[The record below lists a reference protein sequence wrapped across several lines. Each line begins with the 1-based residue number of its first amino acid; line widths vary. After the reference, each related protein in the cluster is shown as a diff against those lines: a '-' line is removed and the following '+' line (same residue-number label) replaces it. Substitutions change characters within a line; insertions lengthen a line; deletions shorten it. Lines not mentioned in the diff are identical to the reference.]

1 RCIIVHLLLLLSTCY
16 PPLDLQSRRY
26 AQEKQNRW
34 ISRFIM
40 AEKFNEKETTLI
52 PILDGTNYSEW
63 YLRMRFLLRSKDLLE
78 VCKKAIGQDATPSA
92 VNRWTKL
99 SFEAIT
105 TITSRINRRVFL
117 EVINS
122 ETSDKAN
129 LLWSKINKQYASKR
143 AMNKGRVWMNWQ
155 KANYS
160 GNLHH
165 YVEET
170 RKFLL
175 KLDSVSVKMP
185 SEILSYIILGKLAGD
200 PKLNQ
205 VVELLTLNKEIIE
218 KPDQILSRLQEY
230 ANHCQTKDTRL
241 NTSPPVTDLVASS
254 NEPFL
259 IVYYC
264 SNGKHNPKCLT
275 NKKEECFAENPHL
288 RPQKRDNK
296 RKAPSSNP
304 TTHFS
309 TAQALYTNA
318 YQRLSPGQLV
328 VDCGATHH
336 MFHSEEVFASLSK
349 DTVISVTTGDSS
361 SNLIAEGTGT
371 VNLCSND
378 QVLSLPNSLFV
389 PKLNCNLVILLKI
402 FDKEL
407 IIKQNEESF
416 TLITKGKE
424 ILQGNIENNLMKV
437 DYHLPTSLKT
447 CAEENPW
454 HERLGHASDLVI
466 KSMGLPLSDKSCE
479 VCNLNK
485 IHCLPFKNHFEPAN
499 LPLDCVHIDLVG
511 PISPPSISGYPYFL
525 TIVDQATSYKIIR
538 FLKNKSD
545 AFGQFLTTKKMMETQ
560 HDRLL
565 KRLTSDQGG
574 EFMNSHFNQLSDECG
589 FIHSFSPA
597 YTPEHNGFAERAN
610 RTILEKT
617 RCMLNASNLPKNY
630 WAEAVS
636 TATLLSNYTPT
647 PSRHNHSPYA
657 LWTKLAPRI
666 KKLRIFGCQ
675 SFLMTPKEHREWKL
689 SPSGAEEQRD
699 KDTIPFSVSWDAV
712 EGQAV
717 VDEFHMP
724 LECPLEPDNQESVDE
739 VRISD
744 DHDAAPTSELDLVD
758 EILPVD
764 ETASPPLTKAS
775 RIKII
780 GPRHP
785 TLICSDI
792 DQQNIL
798 SHSRRAGALL
808 TAAAETPRTFKAAI
822 SGDAKEVWS
831 TAINKELQSMKRLR
845 VWDVVDLDPSY
856 KLVGTTWVF
865 KRKKN
870 HLGESAFLNAP
881 LSETVY
887 LSLPQGMKGDKR
899 RICLRLNKAIYG
911 LKQAPL
917 AWYER
922 LKQWLVDVGFK
933 ACILDPCVF
942 YRSKDHPI
950 WLYVHVDDIAI
961 FGKEVEVFKAQIAG
975 EFEIKDIGATD
986 LMLRVK
992 ISQGKERITL
1002 DQQHYAESLI
1012 ELYGMGSC
1020 RPVSTPL
1027 VPNSHLEPATL
1038 EEISEFNSL
1047 RVSYRS
1053 AIGSI
1058 NYLSTATRPDLS
1070 FAVSSLLQFL
1080 DRPGIKHWQGFLHVL
1095 RYLSGSQD
1103 LGLTYGRRAQ
1113 YGISAYSDADW
1124 GNCQTTQRSVTG
1136 YLACFNQCLVIW
1148 KTRKQ
1153 PTVSLSTAEAEYRSL
1168 CDLTSELLWLRQWC
1182 QECGLA
1188 HSDGP
1193 IPVHEDNQG
1202 CINTAN
1208 GDSNVNSR
1216 RMKHVD
1222 IQLHFVKEA
1231 IKCGRIQL
1239 RYTPSKEMLA
1249 DFLTKSVPK
1258 PVLIHAL
1265 DSLGVFRLGPSNR
1278 HNNHRSS

>member
-1 RCIIVHLLLLLSTCY
+1 
-16 PPLDLQSRRY
+16 
-26 AQEKQNRW
+26 
-34 ISRFIM
+34 
-40 AEKFNEKETTLI
+40 
-52 PILDGTNYSEW
+52 
-63 YLRMRFLLRSKDLLE
+63 
-78 VCKKAIGQDATPSA
+78 
-92 VNRWTKL
+92 
-99 SFEAIT
+99 
-105 TITSRINRRVFL
+105 
-117 EVINS
+117 
-122 ETSDKAN
+122 
-129 LLWSKINKQYASKR
+129 
-143 AMNKGRVWMNWQ
+143 MNKGRVWMNWQ
-155 KANYS
+155 KASYS

-185 SEILSYIILGKLAGD
+185 SKILSYIILGKLAGD

-205 VVELLTLNKEIIE
+205 AVELLTLNKEIIE

-230 ANHCQTKDTRL
+230 PIIAK
-241 NTSPPVTDLVASS
+241 
-254 NEPFL
+254 
-259 IVYYC
+259 
-264 SNGKHNPKCLT
+264 PKILCLT
-275 NKKEECFAENPHL
+275 HKKEECFAENPHL
-288 RPQKRDNK
+288 RPQKQDNK
-296 RKAPSSNP
+296 RKAPNSNP
-304 TTHFS
+304 TAHFS

-318 YQRLSPGQLV
+318 DQRLSPGQLV

-336 MFHSEEVFASLSK
+336 MFHLEEVFASLSK

-361 SNLIAEGTGT
+361 SNLIAKGTGT

-378 QVLSLPNSLFV
+378 LVLSLPNSLFV
-389 PKLNCNLVILLKI
+389 PKLNCNLVSLLKS

-407 IIKQNEESF
+407 IIKRNKESF

-424 ILQGNIENNLMKV
+424 ILRGNIENNLMKV
-437 DYHLPTSLKT
+437 DYHLPTSLKM

-454 HERLGHASDLVI
+454 HERLGNASDSVI
-466 KSMGLPLSDKSCE
+466 KSMGLSLSDKSCE

-485 IHCLPFKNHFEPAN
+485 IHRLPFKDDFEQAN

-511 PISPPSISGYPYFL
+511 PISPPSISGYRYFL
-525 TIVDQATSYKIIR
+525 TIVDQATSYKIIC
-538 FLKNKSD
+538 FLKNKFD
-545 AFGQFLTTKKMMETQ
+545 AFGQFSTTKKMMETQ

-574 EFMNSHFNQLSDECG
+574 EFMKSHFKQLSDECG

-597 YTPEHNGFAERAN
+597 YTPEHNGFAKRAN
-610 RTILEKT
+610 QTILEKT
-617 RCMLNASNLPKNY
+617 WCMLNASNLPKNY
-630 WAEAVS
+630 WAKAVS

-647 PSRHNHSPYA
+647 PSGHNHSPYA

-689 SPSGAEEQRD
+689 SPSGAEEQQD
-699 KDTIPFSVSWDAV
+699 KETIPFSVSWDAV

-717 VDEFHMP
+717 VDEFHML
-724 LECPLEPDNQESVDE
+724 LECALEPDNQESVDE
-739 VRISD
+739 
-744 DHDAAPTSELDLVD
+744 
-758 EILPVD
+758 ILPVN
-764 ETASPPLTKAS
+764 ETTSPPLTRAS

-808 TAAAETPRTFKAAI
+808 TAADETPQTFKAAI

-831 TAINKELQSMKRLR
+831 TAINKELQSMERRR

-865 KRKKN
+865 KTKKD
-870 HLGESAFLNAP
+870 HLGEVTEHKARLCAQVFTQTAGIDFEKTYSPTGRLNSLRTLIAYAASNDLLFHQIDVKSAFLNAP

-887 LSLPQGMKGDKR
+887 LSLSQGMKGDKR

-917 AWYER
+917 AW
-922 LKQWLVDVGFK
+922 
-933 ACILDPCVF
+933 
-942 YRSKDHPI
+942 DHPI
-950 WLYVHVDDIAI
+950 WLYVHVDNRAI
-961 FGKEVEVFKAQIAG
+961 FGKEVEAFEAQIAG
-975 EFEIKDIGATD
+975 EFEIKDIGAAD
-986 LMLRVK
+986 LMLGVK
-992 ISQGKERITL
+992 ISQDKGCITL

-1012 ELYGMGSC
+1012 KLY
-1020 RPVSTPL
+1020 
-1027 VPNSHLEPATL
+1027 ATL
-1038 EEISEFNSL
+1038 EEIAEFNSL
-1047 RVSYRS
+1047 R
-1053 AIGSI
+1053 
-1058 NYLSTATRPDLS
+1058 
-1070 FAVSSLLQFL
+1070 QFL

-1103 LGLTYGRRAQ
+1103 LGLTYGRKAQ
-1113 YGISAYSDADW
+1113 YGVSAYSDADW
-1124 GNCQTTQRSVTG
+1124 GNCQTTRRSVTG

-1153 PTVSLSTAEAEYRSL
+1153 PTVSLSTAKAEYRSL
-1168 CDLTSELLWLRQWC
+1168 CDLTLELLWLQQWC

-1208 GDSNVNSR
+1208 GDSNVNGR
-1216 RMKHVD
+1216 HMKHVD

-1239 RYTPSKEMLA
+1239 RYTPSREMLA

-1265 DSLGVFRLGPSNR
+1265 DCFGVFCLGLLTATIIASAHHHCQSPLFKSDLSTPDKK
-1278 HNNHRSS
+1278 NH